1 MGLPE
6 KIASLAAAILALAM
20 LNVGVAAA
28 DETRLLFATLA
39 PAQYTSVTQV
49 FTPWA
54 ARINAAGK
62 GVLQIDVRNGM
73 SLASNA
79 NVYDRVDADVI
90 QIAVGIPGLVGG
102 KFPLTE
108 VVGLPFVA
116 DDAENGSV
124 AYWRLYKTGLLDTE
138 YKDIVPLALSMY
150 QPQGVH
156 LAKAPATLDDLKGI
170 RLRVVT
176 KLSGEV
182 ISRLGGTP
190 MVIEPADTFGA
201 VQRGM
206 VDGVVMSWA
215 GLGQLNLLD
224 VTFYHV
230 ETPLGTGA
238 TMVFMAR
245 KKYDALPA
253 AARQLLDANSGE
265 SYSRIFGAIFDKEAR
280 EQRASIAGSG
290 KHIIASLT
298 PAQDAHWRQS
308 IEPVIAAW
316 TASHP
321 GGEKLLAT
329 YRELLAAAKAGR

>member
-1 MGLPE
+1 MFLPR
-6 KIASLAAAILALAM
+6 KVAL
-20 LNVGVAAA
+20 VAAA
-28 DETRLLFATLA
+28 VALAFPVAAMADEVHLIFATLA
-39 PAQYTSVTQV
+39 PAEYTSVTKV
-49 FTPWA
+49 YMPWA
-54 ARINAAGK
+54 NRINVAGK
-62 GVLQIDVRNGM
+62 GILQIDVRNGM
-73 SLASNA
+73 ALASNA

-90 QIAVGIPGLVGG
+90 QIAAGIPGLVGG

-124 AYWRLYKTGLLDTE
+124 TYWRLYKAGLLDIE
-138 YKDIVPLALSMY
+138 YKDIYPLALSMY
-150 QPQGVH
+150 LPQGVH
-156 LAKAPATLDDLKGI
+156 LAKAPASLDDLKGI

-190 MVIEPADTFGA
+190 EVIEPADTFSA

-245 KKYDALPA
+245 KKYEALPPTA
-253 AARQLLDANSGE
+253 KKLLDEYSGE
-265 SYSRIFGAIFDKEAR
+265 SFSRAVGRNFDEESR
-280 EQRASIAGSG
+280 SQRASITASG
-290 KHIIASLT
+290 KHTIVSLS

-308 IEPVIAAW
+308 IEPVIDAW
-316 TASHP
+316 VASHP
-321 GGEKLLAT
+321 GGEKLLAA
-329 YRELLAAAKAGR
+329 YRQLLADAKAGR

>member
-1 MGLPE
+1 MHLPR
-6 KIASLAAAILALAM
+6 KAAVILAAVAALAHR
-20 LNVGVAAA
+20 ASAA
-28 DETRLLFATLA
+28 DEVRLIFATLA
-39 PAQYTSVTQV
+39 PAEYASVAKV

-54 ARINAAGK
+54 EHINAVGK
-62 GVLQIDVRNGM
+62 GVVQLDVRNGM
-73 SLASNA
+73 ALASNA
-79 NVYDRVDADVI
+79 NVYDRVDGDVM
-90 QIAVGIPGLVGG
+90 QVAVGIPGLVGG

-116 DDAENGSV
+116 DDAESGSV

-150 QPQGVH
+150 LPQGVH
-156 LAKAPATLDDLKGI
+156 LAKAPAAALDDLKGV

-190 MVIEPADTFGA
+190 MVIEPSDTYSA
-201 VQRGM
+201 VQRGT

-245 KKYDALPA
+245 KKYDSLSPA
-253 AARQLLDANSGE
+253 AKKLLDDNSGE
-265 SYSRIFGAIFDKEAR
+265 GFSRVFGANFDKESR
-280 EQRASIAGSG
+280 EQRASIVASG
-290 KHIIASLT
+290 KHTIVSLS
-298 PAQDAHWRQS
+298 PAQDARWRQS
-308 IEPVIAAW
+308 IEPVIDSW

-329 YRELLAAAKAGR
+329 YRALLADAKAGR

>member
-1 MGLPE
+1 MRLPR
-6 KIASLAAAILALAM
+6 KAALLAAVALGLAP
-20 LNVGVAAA
+20 AAA
-28 DETRLLFATLA
+28 KADEVRLIFATLA
-39 PAQYTSVTQV
+39 PAEYTSVTQV
-49 FTPWA
+49 YAPWA
-54 ARINAAGK
+54 EHINAIGK
-62 GVLQIDVRNGM
+62 GVLQIDLRNGM
-73 SLASNA
+73 ALASNA
-79 NVYDRVDADVI
+79 NVYDRVDADVV

-124 AYWRLYKTGLLDTE
+124 AYWRLYKTGLLDAE

-150 QPQGVH
+150 LPQGVH
-156 LAKAPATLDDLKGI
+156 LARAPASLDDLKGI

-176 KLSGEV
+176 KLSGDV

-190 MVIEPADTFGA
+190 MVIEPADTYGA

-245 KKYDALPA
+245 QKYDALPP
-253 AARQLLDANSGE
+253 AARQLLAANSGE
-265 SYSRIFGAIFDKEAR
+265 GFSRVFGANFDQESR
-280 EQRASIAGSG
+280 NQRASIASSG
-290 KHIIASLT
+290 KHTIVSLS

-308 IEPVIAAW
+308 IEPVIDAW
-316 TASHP
+316 TASRP
-321 GGEKLLAT
+321 GGAKLLAT
-329 YRELLAAAKAGR
+329 YRALLADVKAGR